1 MNVQGVDEESVDF
14 TEKLFKNLIVK
25 NLILYSQKKQFNFV
39 KTISAPNK
47 FINYIYLIKEGIF
60 PNLKK

>member
-1 MNVQGVDEESVDF
+1 MNAQGVDEESADF

-39 KTISAPNK
+39 NTISAPNK
-47 FINYIYLIKEGIF
+47 FINYIYFIKEGVF